1 MLSAEL
7 GRELRLSYR
16 EHFGTRCRPIED
28 WKKFSLQDLTLA
40 VERLDPH
47 ILLQILHRLLQDFS
61 SNRSGLPDLI
71 VVRPDGLGFAEVKSE
86 NDKVSP
92 GQRQWQEFLAST
104 LGLRVDLCLINP
116 RS

>member
-1 MLSAEL
+1 
-7 GRELRLSYR
+7 
-16 EHFGTRCRPIED
+16 
-28 WKKFSLQDLTLA
+28 
-40 VERLDPH
+40 
-47 ILLQILHRLLQDFS
+47 LHRLLHTFS